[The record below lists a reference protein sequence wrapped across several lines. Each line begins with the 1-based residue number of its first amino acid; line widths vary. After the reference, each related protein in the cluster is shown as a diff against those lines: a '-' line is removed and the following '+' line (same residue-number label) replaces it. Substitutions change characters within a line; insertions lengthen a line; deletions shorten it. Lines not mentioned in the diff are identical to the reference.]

1 MEAMKKQAESTN
13 TEYDRLLVEH
23 CKLQVLMPRDVSSHK
38 TGTHKV
44 AYYSIRYFRFK
55 AL

>member
-23 CKLQVLMPRDVSSHK
+23 CKLQVLVPRAVSSHY
-38 TGTHKV
+38 TGTHRV
-44 AYYSIRYFRFK
+44 TYYLIRYFRFK
-55 AL
+55 VL